1 MKKLLFRWIC
11 VRNNVVRFLNPI
23 LFDVNTRPTWFVD
36 DYCSKTRNKWSSG
49 PKNSL
54 FWKAFS
60 DGVTIFEEKKRS
72 KWFSADSKNFLWWIN
87 LQKSPWRS
95 RIRINFKKNKLSKNW
110 FRFFSVKYKLL
121 AIWLRLNTKS
131 EQKQVGVVLCRT
143 VSDLLQQQQFHLI
156 GINIAS
162 NQKDENGM
170 KFHLKQVQVVSFQ
183 KCKSCFASILRF
195 FYTM

>member
-36 DYCSKTRNKWSSG
+36 DYCSKTRNKWPSG

-60 DGVTIFEEKKRS
+60 DGVTTFEEKKSS
-72 KWFSADSKNFLWWIN
+72 KWFSADSKKFLWWIN

-95 RIRINFKKNKLSKNW
+95 RIQINFKKNKLSKNW
-110 FRFFSVKYKLL
+110 FRFFSVKLL

-143 VSDLLQQQQFHLI
+143 VSDLLQQQQFYLF

-170 KFHLKQVQVVSFQ
+170 KFHLKQEQVVSFQ

>member
-23 LFDVNTRPTWFVD
+23 LFDVNTRPTGFID
-36 DYCSKTRNKWSSG
+36 DFSLKIRSKWSSG
-49 PKNSL
+49 SQKTL

-60 DGVTIFEEKKRS
+60 DGVTTFEEKKSS
-72 KWFSADSKNFLWWIN
+72 KWFSADSKKFLWWIN

-95 RIRINFKKNKLSKNW
+95 RIQINFKKNKLSKNW
-110 FRFFSVKYKLL
+110 FRFFSVKLL
-121 AIWLRLNTKS
+121 AFWLRLNTKS

-143 VSDLLQQQQFHLI
+143 VSDLLQQQQFYLF

>member
-1 MKKLLFRWIC
+1 MKKFTFGIIC
-11 VRNNVVRFLNPI
+11 ALNKVIRLLNPI

-60 DGVTIFEEKKRS
+60 DGVTIFEEKKSS
-72 KWFSADSKNFLWWIN
+72 KWFSADSKKFLWWIN
-87 LQKSPWRS
+87 LQKSLWRS
-95 RIRINFKKNKLSKNW
+95 RIQINFKKNKLSKNW
-110 FRFFSVKYKLL
+110 FRFFSVKLL

-170 KFHLKQVQVVSFQ
+170 KFHLKQEQVVSFQ